1 MAAIED
7 RFKVQVASRRPTGAA
22 HPAEDLAGVDL
33 VARTDS
39 DCLKVVVRCDQPV
52 AVVDFH
58 PVAAAPRVPA
68 CSTHPS

>member
-7 RFKVQVASRRPTGAA
+7 GLKVQVASRRPTGTP
-22 HPAEDLAGVDL
+22 HPAEDLAGADL
-33 VARTDS
+33 FSRTDS
-39 DCLKVVVRCDQPV
+39 DGLKVVVRCDQPV

-68 CSTHPS
+68 CSTHQS